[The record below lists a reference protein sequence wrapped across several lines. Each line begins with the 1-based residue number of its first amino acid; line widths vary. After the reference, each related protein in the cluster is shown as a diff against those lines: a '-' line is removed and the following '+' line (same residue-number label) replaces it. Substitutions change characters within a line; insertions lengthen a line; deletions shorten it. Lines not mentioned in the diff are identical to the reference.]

1 MPQLVPFY
9 FTNQVVIA
17 FVLLTVIIYVFTKYI
32 LPTNVSTFISRIY
45 VSKI

>member
-17 FVLLTVIIYVFTKYI
+17 FALLVVIIYVFSKYI
-32 LPTNVSTFISRIY
+32 LPANVSTFISRIY